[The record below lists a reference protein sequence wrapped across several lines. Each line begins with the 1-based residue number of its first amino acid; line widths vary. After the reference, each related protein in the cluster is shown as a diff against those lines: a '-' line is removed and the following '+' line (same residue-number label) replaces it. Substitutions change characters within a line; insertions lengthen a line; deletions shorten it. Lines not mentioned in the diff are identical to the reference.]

1 VEAGQAL
8 KVMAEQLGDMPRLN
22 IRTRGIDI
30 NGHEATSTQTE
41 NLYLRLSIPPSP
53 YR

>member
-1 VEAGQAL
+1 MEAGQAL

-30 NGHEATSTQTE
+30 NGHEATPTQTE
-41 NLYLRLSIPPSP
+41 NL
-53 YR
+53 